1 MIQNSQVD
9 DFILWKIYKFS
20 NYKFQK
26 TKLAGFFRAFI
37 PKGSEIYLKPI
48 DNYIHTNNE
57 VDFELSKIAFKKKEI
72 AIGYK
77 IDSLSHIAKMEYN
90 EKEMNYGVLIN
101 PIKSKKIKFEDKDFL
116 IVLSED

>member
-1 MIQNSQVD
+1 MI
-9 DFILWKIYKFS
+9 I
-20 NYKFQK
+20 K
-26 TKLAGFFRAFI
+26 TKKQKLAKVFSELFI

-57 VDFELSKIAFKKKEI
+57 VDFFELSNIAFKKNEI

-77 IDSLSHIAKMEYN
+77 IDRLSHIAKMKYN
-90 EKEMNYGVLIN
+90 EKQMNYGVLIN